1 MSIEI
6 ETVEHVGGDSVNS
19 GLDVIKRANWL
30 ELFFD
35 LVFVFAIAKATHVLA
50 HLHNGHVA
58 WSQYG
63 IFLLIMI
70 PVVWAWTG
78 HTMFATRFDT
88 EDTTQ
93 RLLTLAQMLAAVFLA
108 AFINPD
114 FDPNYH
120 GFLFSYVAIRGLLIL
135 MYIRAARIIPQARP
149 ISKYLGVGFSIG
161 LLVVLGS
168 LFVEPPWRY
177 VVLYAGIAIEILVP
191 LFGRSVLKTVPVKS
205 HHMPERFGLL
215 TIILFGESV
224 VAIAA
229 KLGDLAWT
237 TATPF
242 AAATGFVV
250 MCAAWWLYFDTHEE
264 QAIGQNLGTGQKVLY
279 GHLGLYCG
287 LSIVSTAIGFAI
299 SGELSIA
306 DHAVMTGIGLFVFLG
321 AMIFMYGMTTFAS
334 TTQRMAALTLST
346 ASPLMIAVGRMSG

>member
-1 MSIEI
+1 
-6 ETVEHVGGDSVNS
+6 VNS

-35 LVFVFAIAKATHVLA
+35 LVFVFAIAKATHVLG
-50 HLHNGHVA
+50 HLHDGHMA

-63 IFLLIMI
+63 VFLLIMV

-120 GFLFSYVAIRGLLIL
+120 GFLFSYVAIRVLLIL
-135 MYIRAARIIPQARP
+135 MYIRAARIIPEARP

-161 LLVVLGS
+161 LLVALSS
-168 LFVEPPWRY
+168 LFVDPPWRY
-177 VVLYAGIAIEILVP
+177 VVLYAGILIEILVP
-191 LFGRSVLKTVPVKS
+191 LFSRSVLKSVSVKS

-229 KLGDLAWT
+229 KLGDLTWT
-237 TATPF
+237 AVTPV
-242 AAATGFVV
+242 AAVIGFVV

-264 QAIGQNLGTGQKVLY
+264 KAIGQELGTGQRVLY

-287 LSIVSTAIGFAI
+287 LSIISTAIGFAI
-299 SGELSIA
+299 SGELGLFE
-306 DHAVMTGIGLFVFLG
+306 HLLMTGIGFVVFGG
-321 AMIFMYGMTTFAS
+321 AMIFMYGAATLAS
-334 TTQRMAALTLST
+334 TTQRVSALVIAV
-346 ASPLMIAVGRMSG
+346 ASLLMIGVGHLSG